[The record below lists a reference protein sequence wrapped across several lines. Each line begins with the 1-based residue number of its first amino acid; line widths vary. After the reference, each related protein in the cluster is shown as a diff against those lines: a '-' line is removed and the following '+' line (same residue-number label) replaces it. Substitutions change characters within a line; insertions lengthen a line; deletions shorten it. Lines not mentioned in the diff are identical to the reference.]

1 MRKRGLV
8 GWLVCLSVVLCLG
21 SALAE
26 ATDGQEEE
34 ALRVMTSF
42 YPMYLLTVNVTQGV
56 EAVVVR
62 NMAAP
67 EVGCLHDYQLL
78 PADLRALEEADALV
92 VNGAGMEAFLEK
104 VIAQRPSLPV
114 IEAAHGIPLLDEAH
128 GDDDAH
134 DHDHDHDHEHEQG
147 NPHVWLDP
155 RNAAAQVRTIA
166 ARLAEIDPM
175 HAEAYTANAQAY
187 AQTLETLYARMQAAL
202 AQVPNRRII
211 TFHEAFPYFAEAF
224 DLQIVGVIQ
233 REPGSEPGTREL
245 AEVVDLVRAQDGV
258 VLFVEPQYS
267 ARAADIIARETG
279 VRVFVLDPV
288 VTGPLQAGAYVDA
301 MEQNLAVL
309 LEALGE

>member
-21 SALAE
+21 SALAG

-34 ALRVMTSF
+34 TLRVMTSF

-56 EAVVVR
+56 EAVAVR

-128 GDDDAH
+128 GDEDAH
-134 DHDHDHDHEHEQG
+134 DHDHNHDHEHEQG

-166 ARLAEIDPM
+166 ARLVEIDPM

-187 AQTLETLYARMQAAL
+187 AQTLEALYARMQAAL